1 MVGWSVIGPR
11 GSRAAVW
18 VFGFASLAACSKQP
32 TVAIETSRP
41 NTKPPP
47 APVLRSRDASEGR
60 GVYGQRGYEPGQLHA
75 HCERGDPVACNDL
88 GYLIE
93 SGTQMRPDPALAA
106 QYYEKACTGNA
117 WAGCNNLG
125 LILRST
131 LHGAPD
137 PARGLRLLRHA
148 CDAAE
153 PLACR
158 NLGWLFLTKSST
170 SLSRGEG
177 MRLLTESC
185 ESGLVTACGDLGLLS
200 VRGLGVPH
208 DERYGA
214 MRLRDACSR
223 GSVKSCADLGLL
235 LLTAATFDRDAAA
248 AVPALEYACQGG
260 SMPACSALGA
270 LLAQSGDAPKVLRGH
285 ALMQRA
291 CSAALGATCS
301 DWGMAHA
308 EGWGMPQS
316 ERQAA
321 SLFYKACAGHEVS
334 GCASYA
340 ERMQSGAGG
349 VSVNPEGAV
358 QMFSKAC
365 QQGSVRACHGVGLA
379 LLEGRGI
386 HKQPAEA
393 RPYLE
398 YACDYKFAP
407 ACDSLATLLDSGQAG
422 TNLAEAVRL
431 SDFSCEQGIAAS
443 CLRLSNYYDRGF
455 GVGRNSER
463 ADEFRQRAC
472 RLGEPSACP
481 EPEPEP
487 SDR

>member
-1 MVGWSVIGPR
+1 
-11 GSRAAVW
+11 
-18 VFGFASLAACSKQP
+18 
-32 TVAIETSRP
+32 
-41 NTKPPP
+41 
-47 APVLRSRDASEGR
+47 VLRSRDAAEGR
-60 GVYGQRGYEPGQLHA
+60 GVYGQRGYDPRQLQA
-75 HCERGDPVACNDL
+75 NCEGGDPVACNDL

-93 SGTQMRPDPALAA
+93 SGTQMQPDAALAA
-106 QYYEKACTGNA
+106 RYYEKACAGNA

-125 LILRST
+125 LFLRST
-131 LHGAPD
+131 QHGAPD
-137 PARGLRLLRHA
+137 PARGLKLLRHA

-158 NLGWLFLTKSST
+158 NLGWLFLSKNSS
-170 SLSRGEG
+170 SLSRSEG

-185 ESGLVTACGDLGLLS
+185 ESGLLTACGDLGLLS

-214 MRLRDACSR
+214 LRLRDACSR

-235 LLTAATFDRDAAA
+235 LLTAATIERDVAAA
-248 AVPALEYACQGG
+248 APALEYACEGG
-260 SMPACSALGA
+260 SMAACSALGA
-270 LLAQSGDAPKVLRGH
+270 LLAQSGDAVKVSRGH
-285 ALMQRA
+285 ALMRRA
-291 CSAALGATCS
+291 CTAALGATCN

-308 EGWGMPQS
+308 EGWGMPPNEQ
-316 ERQAA
+316 QAA
-321 SLFYKACAGHEVS
+321 ALFYQACAGHEVS

-349 VSVNPEGAV
+349 VPTNPEAAL

-365 QQGSVRACHGVGLA
+365 NQGSVRACHGVGLA

-386 HKQPAEA
+386 QKQAAEA

-398 YACDYKFAP
+398 YACDYRFAP
-407 ACDSLATLLDSGQAG
+407 ACDSLAMLLDSGQAG

-431 SDFSCEQGIAAS
+431 SDFSCEQGIAAG
-443 CLRLSNYYDRGF
+443 CLRLSNYYARGF
-455 GVGRNSER
+455 GVGRDPDR

-472 RLGEPSACP
+472 QLGEPRACP
-481 EPEPEP
+481 ETEP